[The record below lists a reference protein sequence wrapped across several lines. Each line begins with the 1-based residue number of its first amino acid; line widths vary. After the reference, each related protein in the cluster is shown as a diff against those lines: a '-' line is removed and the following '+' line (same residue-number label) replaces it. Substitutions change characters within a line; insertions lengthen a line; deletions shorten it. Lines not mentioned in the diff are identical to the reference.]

1 MPPAT
6 DIEIDALL
14 LAAIR
19 QEAAEFF
26 EAEVRRLTKEEEES

>member
-1 MPPAT
+1 MSPAT
-6 DIEIDALL
+6 AIDIDALL

-26 EAEVRRLTKEEEES
+26 ESEVRRLTKEEES